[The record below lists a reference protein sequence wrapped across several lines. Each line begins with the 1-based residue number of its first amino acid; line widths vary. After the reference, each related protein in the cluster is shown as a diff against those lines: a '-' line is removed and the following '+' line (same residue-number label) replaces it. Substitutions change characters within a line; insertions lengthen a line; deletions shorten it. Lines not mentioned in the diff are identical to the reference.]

1 MKNKLISPIIFIS
14 LMLSLFFCGC
24 DYFGADNEYIP
35 IYQDAIY
42 IMDANG
48 SNKQK
53 VIDVD
58 YCDNVQFIPNSNK
71 LLYLAGNSLY
81 TVNEDGTENT
91 KISGE
96 LNLYYARPIIS
107 NDGQF
112 CFFEAYQERMA
123 NADVYQID
131 LTDNVYEN
139 ITQSADYHES
149 YIDYKNDNIIFL
161 KISENSLISI
171 CKYSLIEQEVE
182 TIVNAQQDISL
193 ISPIFGIDDKEIYYS
208 KTGDTIENGIYK
220 FNIIT
225 DIEQIIT
232 GSTWGGKLD
241 WYNSQYIFK
250 TDSFIYR
257 IEINN
262 GNVENIVNGENPD
275 FSDDKMIYS
284 TNWGDYNSEVRIF
297 NLTTFE
303 DTFLA
308 EHAYKSKFSDNAQK
322 ITYIGKYIT
331 NPKSKNLITN

>member
-1 MKNKLISPIIFIS
+1 MKNKLILPIIIIS
-14 LMLSLFFCGC
+14 LMLPLLFCGC
-24 DYFGADNEYIP
+24 DYFGADNVYIP

-42 IMDANG
+42 IMDADG

-58 YCDNVQFIPNSNK
+58 NCDNVQFIPNSNK
-71 LLYLAGNSLY
+71 LLYLADKSLY
-81 TVNEDGTENT
+81 TVNEDGSDNL

-107 NDGQF
+107 DDGQF

-123 NADVYQID
+123 NADIYQID
-131 LTDNVYEN
+131 LTNNVYEN
-139 ITQSADYHES
+139 ITQSEEYHES
-149 YIDYKNDNIIFL
+149 YIDYKNHNIIFF

-171 CKYSLIEQEVE
+171 CKYSLTGQEVD
-182 TIVNAQQDISL
+182 TIVYAQQDISL
-193 ISPIFGIDDKEIYYS
+193 ISPIFGNDDTEIYYS

-220 FNIIT
+220 FNIIA

-284 TNWGDYNSEVRIF
+284 TNFGDYYSKIRSID
-297 NLTTFE
+297 LTTME
-303 DTFLA
+303 EVLLSL
-308 EHAYKSKFSDNAQK
+308 HGYKPRFSADFT
-322 ITYIGKYIT
+322 IIVFIGKYIT
-331 NPKSKNLITN
+331 NPKRKNLITN

>member
-1 MKNKLISPIIFIS
+1 MKNMIIILI
-14 LMLSLFFCGC
+14 LLFLIACN
-24 DYFGADNEYIP
+24 DNDNEYIP
-35 IYQDAIY
+35 VYQDAIY
-42 IMDANG
+42 IMDADG

-58 YCDNVQFIPNSNK
+58 NCDNVQFVPNSNK
-71 LLYLAGNSLY
+71 LLYLADNSLY
-81 TVNEDGTENT
+81 TMNEDGSDNM

-96 LNLYYARPIIS
+96 LDLYYARPIIS
-107 NDGQF
+107 DNGQF

-139 ITQSADYHES
+139 ITQSEDYHES

-182 TIVNAQQDISL
+182 TIVYTQQDISL
-193 ISPIFGIDDKEIYYS
+193 ISPIFGIDDTEIYYS
-208 KTGDTIENGIYK
+208 KTGDIIENGIYE

-232 GSTWGGKLD
+232 NLTWGGKLD

-262 GNVENIVNGENPD
+262 GNVENIVNGEYPD

-284 TNWGDYNSEVRIF
+284 TNCGNYNSEVRVF
-297 NLTTFE
+297 NFTTFE

-308 EHAYKSKFSDNAQK
+308 EHSYKGKFSGNAQK

-331 NPKSKNLITN
+331 NPRSKNLITN